1 MLPLSSAEVLETTL
15 NADIFSYCV
24 SRPCEIRVEPQL
36 SLNRKFRFDP
46 DFLAAQAL
54 LKNSISEAIFADER

>member
-1 MLPLSSAEVLETTL
+1 L
-15 NADIFSYCV
+15 NADIFAYCV
-24 SRPCEIRVEPQL
+24 SRPCEIRVEPQF
-36 SLNRKFRFDP
+36 SLNRKLRFDP

>member
-1 MLPLSSAEVLETTL
+1 
-15 NADIFSYCV
+15 
-24 SRPCEIRVEPQL
+24 L
-36 SLNRKFRFDP
+36 SLWDSSGFDP